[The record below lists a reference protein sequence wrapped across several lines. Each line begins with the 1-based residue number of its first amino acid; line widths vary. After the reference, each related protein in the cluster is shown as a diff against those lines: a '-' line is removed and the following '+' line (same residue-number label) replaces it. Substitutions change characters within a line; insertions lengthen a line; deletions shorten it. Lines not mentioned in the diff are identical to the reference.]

1 MDGSRENRI
10 ENKVDSIANDIAS
23 INVTLAKQSIILDE
37 HQRRSL
43 ANEASVDILKK
54 QHNMIIGAFKLIT
67 LIAALAAAVELFV
80 R

>member
-1 MDGSRENRI
+1 MDGKRENRI

-43 ANEASVDILKK
+43 ANEAAVEILKS
-54 QHNMIIGAFKLIT
+54 QHNMIVGAFKLIS
-67 LIAALAAAVELFV
+67 LFAALAAAIELFV